1 METFKD
7 LPVVAPKTRAA
18 WRKWL
23 EKDHD
28 KVKAIW
34 LVMYSKE
41 SGVKSI
47 TYPEAVEEALC
58 FGWID
63 SVVYKR
69 DEDSRYQYF
78 TKRKPNSMWSALNK
92 RRVAAMIEQGLMTK
106 PGQDMIDLAKKTGTW
121 DTLTEIDKHTVPPD
135 LQKALNKNKTALKH
149 YEAFPPSARHMILT
163 WIQSAK
169 RPETRQKRIDET
181 VRLAKDNIR
190 AQQPNPKPKTK

>member
-1 METFKD
+1 METYKD
-7 LPVVAPKTRAA
+7 LPVIIPKTRAT

-23 EKDHD
+23 EKHHD
-28 KVKAIW
+28 STKAIW

-41 SGVKSI
+41 SSVKSI

-69 DEDSRYQYF
+69 DEHSRYQYF
-78 TKRKPNSMWSALNK
+78 TKRKPKSMWSALNK
-92 RRVAAMIEQGLMTK
+92 KRVAAMIEQGLMMK
-106 PGQDMIDLAKKTGTW
+106 AGQAMIDLAKKTGTW

-135 LQKALNKNKTALKH
+135 LQKALDKNKSALKN
-149 YEAFPPSARHMILT
+149 YTAFPPSARHVILA
-163 WIQSAK
+163 WIQDAK

-181 VRLAKDNIR
+181 VTLAKDNIR
-190 AQQPNPKPKTK
+190 ARQPKPKAK

>member
-7 LPVVAPKTRAA
+7 LPAFFPKTRAA

-23 EKDHD
+23 EKNHD
-28 KVKAIW
+28 KAPMVW

-78 TKRKPNSMWSALNK
+78 TKRKHNSRWSALNK
-92 RRVAAMIEQGLMTK
+92 KRVAAMIQQGLMTK
-106 PGQDMIDLAKKTGTW
+106 AGQDMIDLAKKTGTW
-121 DTLTEIDKHTVPPD
+121 DTLTEIDKHTIPPD

-149 YEAFPPSARHMILT
+149 FKAFPPSARHMILA
-163 WIQSAK
+163 WIQDAK
-169 RPETRQKRIDET
+169 RPETRLKRIDET
-181 VRLAKDNIR
+181 VALAKDNIR
-190 AQQPNPKPKTK
+190 ARQPQKKKP